1 MKPTFCKS
9 TLLAV
14 LLVGTLAAQAQDKQN
29 MFNPI
34 TTSVTSLTIAPDA
47 RGGGMGDVGAATEAD
62 VNSQYWNPAKYPFC
76 VGRAGVAIS
85 YTPWLRKLVNDI
97 NLANVAGFYRIGDY
111 SAISASLRYFS
122 LGEVSLGWESVTGGA
137 TDGMTIKPYELAID
151 AAYSRMLSDYF
162 SMAVAMRFIFSDIT
176 YDYTAESSPGKAFAA
191 DIALYYNN
199 YLMMGKRECGWGF
212 GLNISNIGSKIS
224 YGGTDNS
231 EFIPTNLRLGFN
243 LTIPFDEYNRF
254 SIAADANKLLVPS
267 YPKQESEESSEEY
280 TARVQREYWDVSP
293 IAGIFKSFHDAPN
306 GFKEEL
312 QEIQWSLG
320 AEYSYNDRFFV
331 RLGYHHEHENK
342 GNRKYITAGAG
353 FKMSV
358 FSLDASYVFSTAQT
372 NPLDQTMRFTLGF
385 DLDGMKDLFGRRRR

>member
-1 MKPTFCKS
+1 MKSTFCKRF
-9 TLLAV
+9 
-14 LLVGTLAAQAQDKQN
+14 LLVALLLGTLAAQAQDKQN

-122 LGEVSLGWESVTGGA
+122 LGEVSLGWESISGGA

-224 YGGTDNS
+224 YGGSDNS
-231 EFIPTNLRLGFN
+231 EFIPANLRLGLN

-267 YPKQESEESSEEY
+267 YPKQEAEESSEEY

-293 IAGIFKSFHDAPN
+293 IAGIFKSVHDAPN
-306 GFKEEL
+306 GFKEEM

-331 RLGYHHEHENK
+331 RLGYHYEHENK